1 MSVNE
6 LDKLIKD
13 IVVLATELKNKFT
26 HEVSAPVNYACI
38 FAQKQEEY
46 EDLIR
51 AAARLGT
58 VIMEMTTGL
67 LFELAGIETM
77 SGTLKLLKIRQPYPT
92 RPERGDA
99 DFTVADFSGFK
110 QIYLSKPG
118 FKLIARPQLKME
130 MIELMQ
136 PGYEVRVYFSNPPL
150 AKALGL
156 E

>member
-58 VIMEMTTGL
+58 VIMRAK
-67 LFELAGIETM
+67 LFGSI
-77 SGTLKLLKIRQPYPT
+77 IRR
-92 RPERGDA
+92 RPPMNA
-99 DFTVADFSGFK
+99 SFSDCV
-110 QIYLSKPG
+110 IMRSRD
-118 FKLIARPQLKME
+118 ISA
-130 MIELMQ
+130 
-136 PGYEVRVYFSNPPL
+136 
-150 AKALGL
+150 
-156 E
+156 

>member
-1 MSVNE
+1 M
-6 LDKLIKD
+6 
-13 IVVLATELKNKFT
+13 
-26 HEVSAPVNYACI
+26 
-38 FAQKQEEY
+38 
-46 EDLIR
+46 IR

-58 VIMEMTTGL
+58 VIMEMTNGL
-67 LFELAGIETM
+67 LFELAGIETI
-77 SGTLKLLKIRQPYPT
+77 SGTLKLLKVRQPDPT

-150 AKALGL
+150 AQFALI
-156 E
+156 

>member
-67 LFELAGIETM
+67 LFELAG
-77 SGTLKLLKIRQPYPT
+77 TLKWLKIRQPYPT

-110 QIYLSKPG
+110 QAYLNKTG
-118 FKLIARPQLKME
+118 FKLIVRPQLKME
-130 MIELMQ
+130 MIQLKQ
-136 PGYEVRVYFSNPPL
+136 PGYKVRAYFSNPPL